1 MNRPL
6 TIAGG
11 GLAGLSLGIA
21 LRSRGVPVRIV
32 EAASYP
38 RHRVCGE
45 FISGIADAELDAL
58 GIRDLFASAQRHT
71 STAWFDGERPMWSRT
86 LPSPAYGIS
95 RHFLDAAL
103 AGRFVA
109 LGGELRCGERF
120 EGAGEGIVWAA
131 GRPKQASDWLGLKA
145 HFEGLALSADLE
157 IHLKDGGY
165 VGLTRV
171 EDGRVN
177 VCGLFRRREAAG
189 GGHALIAATRDAGLV
204 RLAARLGAARP
215 VEGSLKGVSHFSLG
229 WQRER
234 DDGRVTLGDSAA
246 MIPPFTGNG
255 MTMAFQ
261 SALAA
266 TEPLVRWSEG
276 GEWSDSAAEIRV
288 AHRRLFARRLGWARF
303 FQSVLLNRFGRKLAV
318 MMLASGAIRFDT
330 LYRKVRGHA
339 IPQA

>member
-32 EAASYP
+32 EAGSYP

-58 GIRDLFASAQRHT
+58 GIRDLFASAQRHST
-71 STAWFDGERPMWSRT
+71 TAWFDGERPMWSRV
-86 LPSPAYGIS
+86 LPVPAYGLS
-95 RHFLDAAL
+95 RYFLDAAL
-103 AGRFVA
+103 AERFAA
-109 LGGELRCGERF
+109 LGGELRCGGRF
-120 EGAGEGIVWAA
+120 EGEGEGIVWAA
-131 GRPKQASDWLGLKA
+131 GREKQASDWLGLKA

-157 IHLKDGGY
+157 LHLKDGGY
-165 VGLTRV
+165 VGLSCV
-171 EDGRVN
+171 ENGRVN
-177 VCGLFRRREAAG
+177 VCGLFRRSG
-189 GGHALIAATRDAGLV
+189 TVNGGHALIAATRDAGFV
-204 RLAARLGAARP
+204 RLAERLSEALP

-234 DDGRVTLGDSAA
+234 DDGRVTIGDSAA

-266 TEPLVRWSEG
+266 AEPLARWSAG
-276 GEWSDSAAEIRV
+276 AIGWDDAAVELRR
-288 AHRRLFARRLGWARF
+288 AHRRLFARRLRWAWLLQSLLLHRLGRRF
-303 FQSVLLNRFGRKLAV
+303 AALLLARGIVRFE
-318 MMLASGAIRFDT
+318 T
-330 LYRKVRGHA
+330 LYRKVR
-339 IPQA
+339 

>member
-21 LRSRGVPVRIV
+21 LRSRGVPVRVIEV
-32 EAASYP
+32 ASYP

-58 GIRDLFASAQRHT
+58 GIRDLFADAQRHT
-71 STAWFDGERPMWSRT
+71 TTAWFDGERAMWSRA
-86 LPSPAYGIS
+86 LPVPAFGLS
-95 RHFLDAAL
+95 RYFLDAAL
-103 AGRFVA
+103 AERFAA

-120 EGAGEGIVWAA
+120 EGEGEGIVWAA
-131 GRPKQASDWLGLKA
+131 GRAKQASEWLGLKA
-145 HFEGLALSADLE
+145 HFDDLALTADLE

-165 VGLTRV
+165 IGLTRV
-171 EDGRVN
+171 ENGRIN
-177 VCGLFRRREAAG
+177 VCGLFRRREAVG
-189 GGHALIAATRDAGLV
+189 SGHALIVATRDAGFV
-204 RLAARLGAARP
+204 RLAERLGKARP

-229 WQRER
+229 WQRGR
-234 DDGRVTLGDSAA
+234 DDGRVTIGDSAA

-266 TEPLVRWSEG
+266 AEPLARWSAG
-276 GEWSDSAAEIRV
+276 AIGWDAAAVEIRR
-288 AHRRLFARRLGWARF
+288 AHRRLFARRLRWARLL
-303 FQSVLLNRFGRKLAV
+303 QSLLLHRLGRRLARMLLSLGVVRFGTV
-318 MMLASGAIRFDT
+318 
-330 LYRKVRGHA
+330 YRKVR
-339 IPQA
+339 

>member
-21 LRSRGVPVRIV
+21 LRLRGVPVRLI

-58 GIRDLFASAQRHT
+58 GIRDLFTHAQRHT
-71 STAWFDGERPMWSRT
+71 TTAWFDGERPMWSRV
-86 LPSPAYGIS
+86 LPAPAYGLS
-95 RHFLDAAL
+95 RYFLDAAL
-103 AGRFVA
+103 AERFSK

-120 EGAGEGIVWAA
+120 DGNGEGIVWAA
-131 GRPKQASDWLGLKA
+131 GRTKQKSEWLGIKA
-145 HFEGLALSADLE
+145 HFDDLALDADLE
-157 IHLKDGGY
+157 IHLNDGGY
-165 VGLTRV
+165 IGLTRV
-171 EDGRVN
+171 ENGRVN
-177 VCGLFRRREAAG
+177 VCGLFRRREAVS
-189 GGHALIAATRDAGLV
+189 GGHALIAATRDAGLA
-204 RLAARLGAARP
+204 RLAGRLSDARP
-215 VEGSLKGVSHFSLG
+215 VEGSLKGVSHFFLG

-234 DDGRVTLGDSAA
+234 DDGRVTIGDSAA

-266 TEPLVRWSEG
+266 AEPLVRWSAG
-276 GEWSDSAAEIRV
+276 VIEWDEAAAEIRH
-288 AHRRLFARRLGWARF
+288 AHRRHFARRLAWARLL
-303 FQSVLLNRFGRKLAV
+303 QSLLLHRLGRRFAA
-318 MMLASGAIRFDT
+318 MLLSLGVVRFET
-330 LYRKVRGHA
+330 LYRKVR
-339 IPQA
+339 